1 MDNKEFNNIFI
12 IAEAGVNHN
21 GDIKLAFKL
30 VDAAAEAGAD
40 AVKFQSF
47 KASALVT
54 KTAAKAEYQKELT
67 GARESQLDMIKRL
80 ELSEDQQRE
89 LFTYCRSKG
98 IQFLSSAFDQK
109 SAEFLNML
117 GLEIFKIPSGEITNL
132 PYLRT
137 IGRFGKKVILST
149 GMSTLGEVETA
160 IDILVQSGTKRE
172 HITLLH
178 CTSEYPAPFDEVNL
192 QAMLS
197 LKNAFKLP
205 VGYSD
210 HTKGIEIPI
219 AAAAL
224 GAQVIEKHFTL
235 NRELP
240 GPDHK
245 ASLEPDELQNMVTAI
260 RHVQQALGNG
270 VKCPSAAELKNR
282 EVVRKSIVA
291 KQAIKKGEVF
301 TVHNITV
308 KRPGNGLTPLRW
320 DETLGRIASR
330 DFAEDE
336 LIEW

>member
-1 MDNKEFNNIFI
+1 MSKVFI

-54 KTAAKAEYQKELT
+54 KSAAKAEYQKEQT
-67 GARESQLDMIKRL
+67 GAHESQLEMIKRL
-80 ELSEDQQRE
+80 ELSAKEQTE
-89 LFTYCRSKG
+89 LFRYCRSKG
-98 IQFLSSAFDQK
+98 IQFLSSAFDEE
-109 SAEFLNML
+109 SAYFLDSL

-137 IGRFGKKVILST
+137 IGGFGKKVILST
-149 GMSTLGEVETA
+149 GMSTLGEVEKA
-160 IDILVQSGTKRE
+160 ISILTESGTKRE
-172 HITLLH
+172 SITLLH

-192 QAMLS
+192 QAMLT
-197 LKNAFKLP
+197 LKNAFKLR

-235 NRELP
+235 SKDME

-245 ASLEPDELQNMVTAI
+245 ASLEPDELQNMVEAI
-260 RHVQQALGNG
+260 RYVENALGDG
-270 VKCPSAAELKNR
+270 IKRPSPAELKNR
-282 EVVRKSIVA
+282 DVVRKSIVA
-291 KQAIKKGEVF
+291 KKTIKKGDVF
-301 TVHNITV
+301 TENNLTV
-308 KRPGNGLTPLRW
+308 KRPGTGLSPMRW
-320 DETLGRIASR
+320 DEVLGRTAPR
-330 DFAEDE
+330 DFSEDE
-336 LIEW
+336 LIKW